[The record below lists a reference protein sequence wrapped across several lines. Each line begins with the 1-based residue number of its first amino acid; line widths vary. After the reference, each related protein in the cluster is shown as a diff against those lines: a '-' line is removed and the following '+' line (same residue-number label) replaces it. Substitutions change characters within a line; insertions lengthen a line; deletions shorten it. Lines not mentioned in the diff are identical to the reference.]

1 MLRRT
6 LWNTLLLFAGCGA
19 LSGCGAKPTA
29 PTTSTTST
37 TTTAVAAEELPPPE
51 KAAEAPAE
59 SKPVAA
65 AEEKPKAETSAS
77 PAPAPVTAA
86 ANPTEDKMPGVA
98 LIPRE
103 VLFGNPERAAARL
116 SPDGSKLSFLA
127 PVDNVLNVW
136 VAPVGDLPAAKAVT
150 NETKRGIRGY
160 FWSYD
165 SNYILYTQDK
175 DGDEDW
181 HVYAVNLATGET
193 KDLTP
198 LEKVNA
204 QIQGVS
210 EKFPKEVLIGLN
222 DRNKQLHDVYRVNIE
237 TGERTL
243 VQENPGFAGFVAD
256 DDYKIRFGLTPE
268 PDGSMKLQK
277 PNDAGGWDE
286 FLTIPLIDSM
296 TTSPAGFDKT
306 GNILYLVESRDRDTG
321 ALTAIDLSTN
331 KQTVIAEDPRADFSD
346 VLAHPT
352 EKTIEAVA
360 FTYGRKEWQ
369 ILDPKVQADF
379 DFLKTVHDGEFE
391 VTSRTLDDKLWT
403 VAFLTDDGPVLYY
416 LYDRAAKKAD
426 FLFANRDDL
435 KGLPLVHMHEVVIK
449 SRDGL
454 NLVSYLTLPPGTD
467 VDGKGRPSHPLPLV
481 LDVHGGPWA
490 REEWGFNPEAQLWA
504 NRGYAVLSV
513 NFRGSTGFGKKFVH
527 ASAKEW
533 AGKMHDDLIDAV
545 NWAVSEKIADPEKV
559 AIMGGSYGGYA
570 TLVGLTFTPDVFA
583 CGVDIVGPS
592 NLKTLLAS
600 VPEYWMPMMPVMTQ
614 LMGDPST
621 PEGLKLLEE
630 RSPLNYVE
638 KIQKPLL
645 IAQGAND
652 PRVKQA
658 EADQI
663 VAAMK
668 GKSIPVTYALYPD
681 EGHGFARPE
690 NRMSFYAI
698 AEAFLAEHLG
708 GRYEPI
714 GASFDGS
721 TVTVP
726 AGANDVPGLEAA
738 LSKMPKPEA
747 PAPKAEEVKAE

>member
-1 MLRRT
+1 MLRRVS
-6 LWNTLLLFAGCGA
+6 WNVLGWWAVCGSLAGCGA
-19 LSGCGAKPTA
+19 QPAPPSQSSPTV
-29 PTTSTTST
+29 TTVEVVEEIPLPETAAQSSTAA
-37 TTTAVAAEELPPPE
+37 TA
-51 KAAEAPAE
+51 
-59 SKPVAA
+59 PVAA
-65 AEEKPKAETSAS
+65 TDKEQSS
-77 PAPAPVTAA
+77 APAAPASSATSDSTAS
-86 ANPTEDKMPGVA
+86 EEKMPGIA

-103 VLFGNPERAAARL
+103 VLFGNPSRAAARI
-116 SPDGSKLSFLA
+116 SPDGSKLSYLA

-136 VAPVGDLPAAKAVT
+136 VAPVGDLGAAKAVT
-150 NETKRGIRGY
+150 HETKRGIRGY

-165 SNYILYTQDK
+165 SNYILYSQDT

-181 HVYAVNLATGET
+181 HVYAVNLATDET

-204 QIQGVS
+204 QIQWVS
-210 EKFPKEVLIGLN
+210 ERFPKEVLIGLN
-222 DRNKQLHDVYRVNIE
+222 DRNKELHDVYRVNIE

-243 VQENPGFAGFVAD
+243 VQENPGFAGFLAD

-268 PDGSMKLQK
+268 PDGSMKLQR

-286 FLTIPLIDSM
+286 FLTIPLEDSM

-321 ALTAIDLSTN
+321 AFTAIDLATN

-360 FTYGRKEWQ
+360 FTYGRKEWKV
-369 ILDPKVQADF
+369 LDPKVQADF

-403 VAFLTDDGPVLYY
+403 VAYLTDDGPMLYY
-416 LYDRAAKKAD
+416 LYDRPAKKAE

-435 KGLPLVHMHEVVIK
+435 KGLPLVHMREAIIK

-467 VDGKGRPSHPLPLV
+467 VDADGRPAQPLPLV

-513 NFRGSTGFGKKFVH
+513 NYRGSTGFGKKFVH

-545 NWAVSEKIADPEKV
+545 NWTVQEKIADPAKI

-592 NLKTLLAS
+592 NLKTLLS
-600 VPEYWMPMMPVMTQ
+600 SIPEYWRTMLPVMTQ
-614 LMGDPST
+614 MMGDPGT

-638 KIQKPLL
+638 KITKPLL

-663 VAAMK
+663 VAAMQAK
-668 GKSIPVTYALYPD
+668 HIPVTYVLYPD

-690 NRMSFYAI
+690 NRLSFYAI

-714 GASFDGS
+714 GKSFAGS

-726 AGANDVPGLEAA
+726 TGANDVPGLEAA
-738 LSKMPKPEA
+738 LSERKSSQ
-747 PAPKAEEVKAE
+747 AEEVKAQ